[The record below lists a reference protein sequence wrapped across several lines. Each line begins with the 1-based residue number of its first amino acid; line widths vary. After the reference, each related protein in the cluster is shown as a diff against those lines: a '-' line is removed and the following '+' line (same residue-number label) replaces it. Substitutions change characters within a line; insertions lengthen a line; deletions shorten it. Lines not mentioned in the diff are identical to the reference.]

1 MGVTTKDLARIC
13 GVSRATVSRAIHG
26 VGSIRPETKKMI
38 LDKAAELGYSPDHLA
53 RSLVCGKSYMIGV
66 IVVDLR
72 NEYFPVIVDSISQY
86 AKKRGYL
93 VNICTH
99 EDDKEVE
106 KRLIQTL
113 KGYHVDGLIL
123 NCINKDE
130 KFEDLLLQLDIP
142 CIVLGYQAM
151 SKIPTVGIDEY
162 ASARDAVQYIVKHGY
177 KELVF
182 VVPPLLDADGE
193 LNIGHR
199 NRCEGVI
206 KSAKECDIN
215 CQVIYG
221 DDYEEQVLRYMQK
234 KRLVK
239 PAILCSGDMFVGEV
253 MQTLKKN
260 GYRNPE
266 DYGIMGYDK
275 TPFYQRL
282 ERPLTTVDNNG
293 ALCGYYAI
301 KSLIDRIEG
310 IESEKDIEVKYEIV
324 AGETL

>member
-26 VGSIRPETKKMI
+26 QGSIRPETKKMI
-38 LDKAAELGYSPDHLA
+38 LDKAAELGYSPNHVA
-53 RSLVCGKSYMIGV
+53 RSLVSGKSHIIGV
-66 IVVDLR
+66 VVVDLR
-72 NEYFPVIVDSISQY
+72 NEYFPVIVDSISRY

-99 EDDKEVE
+99 EDDKEME

-130 KFEDLLLQLDIP
+130 AFENLLLQLDIP
-142 CIVLGYQAM
+142 CVVLGYQAM

-162 ASARDAVQYIVKHGY
+162 ASGWDAVKYIAEHGY
-177 KELVF
+177 KEIAF

-193 LNIGHR
+193 PNIGHR
-199 NRCEGVI
+199 KRCKGV
-206 KSAKECDIN
+206 KNASNEYGIN

-221 DDYEEQVLRYMQK
+221 DDYENQVLKYMQGEH
-234 KRLVK
+234 LSK
-239 PAILCSGDMFVGEV
+239 PAILCSGDMFVGNV
-253 MQTLKKN
+253 MYTLKEA
-260 GYRNPE
+260 GYSNPQ

-275 TPFYQRL
+275 IPFYQKAA
-282 ERPLTTVDNNG
+282 RPLTTVDNKG
-293 ALCGYYAI
+293 ALCGYYAL
-301 KSLIDRIEG
+301 KSLIDKIEG
-310 IESEKDIEVKYEIV
+310 IESEKDIEVSYEIID
-324 AGETL
+324 GGTL